1 MSSNS
6 TQQLTHSKAPT
17 LSDNEIDLRQV
28 FGALGRH
35 KHLIA
40 GIASGSLLISTVY
53 AFTRTPVW
61 EGQFQIVLE
70 NEQRPNSG
78 ASQLIGSNPALA
90 SIVGIGANEGNQLG
104 TEVKILESP
113 SVLKPVFDFVKK
125 SKAENGKSV
134 EGMRY
139 SNWVNS
145 NLTIA
150 LEKGTS
156 VLNIAY
162 RDTDKK
168 LILPVIERISKTYQN
183 YSGRDRERGLAKAIK
198 YLEQQTEI
206 YKIKAVKSLRTAQQ
220 YAIEQDLTA
229 LQENNNGDAEII
241 SNINIE
247 AIRVQAANEIRKINE
262 QLKQIRKA
270 ENNPEKLLYLASAI
284 TDLSNGGLLKNLEDI
299 DTQLALSRSKFT
311 DNDDSVRRLIEKDDF
326 SMKYSYNKLLAISM
340 PSGPLLKPA

>member
-1 MSSNS
+1 
-6 TQQLTHSKAPT
+6 
-17 LSDNEIDLRQV
+17 
-28 FGALGRH
+28 
-35 KHLIA
+35 
-40 GIASGSLLISTVY
+40 
-53 AFTRTPVW
+53 
-61 EGQFQIVLE
+61 
-70 NEQRPNSG
+70 
-78 ASQLIGSNPALA
+78 
-90 SIVGIGANEGNQLG
+90 
-104 TEVKILESP
+104 
-113 SVLKPVFDFVKK
+113 
-125 SKAENGKSV
+125 
-134 EGMRY
+134 MRY

-145 NLTIA
+145 NLTIVF
-150 LEKGTS
+150 EKGTS

-311 DNDDSVRRLIEKDDF
+311 DNDDSVRRLIEKRRLLNEVF
-326 SMKYSYNKLLAISM
+326 VQQTFGYLYAQRTAAEARLAAAERPKGVLIKYRELLRNAIRDEATLNQLETERQALGLEQARKQDPWELIST
-340 PSGPLLKPA
+340 PTLLDKPIAPRKRQMLGVDC